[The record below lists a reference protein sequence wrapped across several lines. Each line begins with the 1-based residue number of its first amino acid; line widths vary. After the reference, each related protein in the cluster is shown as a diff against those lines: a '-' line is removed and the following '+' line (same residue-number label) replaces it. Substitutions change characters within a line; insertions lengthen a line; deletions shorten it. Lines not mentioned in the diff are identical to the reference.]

1 MAKPEEG
8 MASMIANLKTN
19 TGKSLE
25 QWVKI
30 ARAAKIS
37 KHLELVNYMKRE
49 HGFTHGYAALV
60 ARSTLQ
66 TASSFAES
74 GDALIDEQYAGTK
87 AALRPLYDA
96 LVAKISKFGGD
107 VEFSAK
113 KAYVSVRRK
122 TQFAILQPS
131 TATRL
136 DVGIKLKGAAP
147 SGRLEVAGSWNQM
160 VTHRVR
166 VESAKE
172 IDAELVAW
180 LKEAYSSA
188 G

>member
-1 MAKPEEG
+1 
-8 MASMIANLKTN
+8 MIANLKTN

-30 ARAAKIS
+30 ARAAKLS
-37 KHLELVNYMKRE
+37 KHGEVVKHLKTE
-49 HGFTHGYAALV
+49 HGLTHGYANLV
-60 ARSTLQ
+60 AHSALE
-66 TASSFAES
+66 SGSISAES

-107 VEFSAK
+107 VEFSPK

-131 TATRL
+131 TATRF

-147 SGRLEVAGSWNQM
+147 TPRLEVAGSWNQM

-172 IDAELVAW
+172 IDAELMAW